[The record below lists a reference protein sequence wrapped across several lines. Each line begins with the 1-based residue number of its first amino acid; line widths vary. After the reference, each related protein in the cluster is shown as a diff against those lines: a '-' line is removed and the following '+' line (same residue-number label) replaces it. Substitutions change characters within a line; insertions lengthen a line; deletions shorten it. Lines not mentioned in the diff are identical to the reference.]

1 MDIISLPFDLFCLVV
16 LNLEPN
22 DWAACIRV
30 SKSWRSG
37 FSENQ
42 IVFELLK
49 LHFPRAREVR
59 RLRKQII
66 EEDNKR
72 NHRSSSKSPEPPPNS
87 ICESSGNPGEPGPS
101 CARTHNIAKEEKLSD
116 TFSKIARRYHHLRAG
131 TPYQIEKFEPI
142 WSRRG
147 GWRYHPVTPWDRYLE
162 LNKSQIPFHY
172 PDPLWA
178 YDNGL
183 LAFPSREL
191 KDYVIIDLESRKWS
205 YAVFPGTAKIVR
217 RLSFRDRVLLL
228 EWAEAVPKEHSQPR
242 AHFATFFDVLPS
254 AEAGKW
260 IIQFRNE
267 IKLHPDGL
275 PLDQRGRFF
284 SVHSKTHYAVYIWRL
299 YPMRGPDDHDYN
311 DESLTIYDIS
321 NPCIF
326 RPSEDDPTA
335 AVGCNSMNN
344 RSSQVGPP
352 AIKILDRRDGLAFY
366 GILRDDAPQL
376 TALYLDELNLYVV
389 AEDHFLMAGPH
400 ASIIGRPRSHSLQ
413 TTSIP
418 FGHGPHFIDQCG
430 IGPDDLG
437 MNLCSNITINRDLQ
451 KVPCW
456 RHEEFPSLTLAEAWD
471 EGAGVRFRATRCFLF
486 ASLNVFVAP
495 RLVVR
500 IREQKAVCKRRNAFC
515 EGSLSEEWKRKM
527 WERLGFVEVR
537 MDGMW
542 NELLGS
548 GKIEG
553 DERWIVGDD
562 EKGKIVVC
570 RFN

>member
-1 MDIISLPFDLFCLVV
+1 MDILSLPFDLFCLVV
-16 LNLEPN
+16 LNLEPS

-42 IVFELLK
+42 IVLELLK

-59 RLRKQII
+59 RLQKQII
-66 EEDNKR
+66 EQDNKR
-72 NHRSSSKSPEPPPNS
+72 NNCYSSKSPEPPPNS
-87 ICESSGNPGEPGPS
+87 IFEIPGNPGEPGS
-101 CARTHNIAKEEKLSD
+101 DARTRNIAEEEKLSD
-116 TFSKIARRYHHLRAG
+116 TLSKVARRYHHLRSG

-142 WSRRG
+142 WSGRG
-147 GWRYHPVTPWDRYLE
+147 GWRYYPVAPWDRHLE
-162 LNKSQIPFHY
+162 LDKSQIPFHY
-172 PDPLWA
+172 PDSLWA

-183 LAFPSREL
+183 LVFPSREL
-191 KDYVIIDLESRKWS
+191 DDYVIVDLESRKWS
-205 YAVFPGTAKIVR
+205 YVVFPGTAKIVR

-228 EWAEAVPKEHSQPR
+228 EWAEAVPKEPH
-242 AHFATFFDVLPS
+242 AHFATFYDVLPS
-254 AEAGKW
+254 TEAGKW

-267 IKLHPDGL
+267 IKLHPEGL

-284 SVHSKTHYAVYIWRL
+284 SVHSKTHYAVYIWRQ
-299 YPMRGPDDHDYN
+299 YPMRGLDDHDYN
-311 DESLTIYDIS
+311 DEAFTIYDIS
-321 NPCIF
+321 TPCMF
-326 RPSEDDPTA
+326 RPSEEDPTA
-335 AVGCNSMNN
+335 AVECNSMNN
-344 RSSQVGPP
+344 PAAQVGSP
-352 AIKILDRRDGLAFY
+352 AIKILDRNGLAFY
-366 GILRDDAPQL
+366 GILWDDAPKL
-376 TALYLDELNLYVV
+376 TALHIDELNLYVV

-400 ASIIGRPRSHSLQ
+400 ASVTRRSRSHSLQ

-418 FGHGPHFIDQCG
+418 LGYGPHFIDQCG

-437 MNLCSNITINRDLQ
+437 MNLCSDITMGRELQ

-486 ASLNVFVAP
+486 TSLDVFVAP
-495 RLVVR
+495 RVVVR

-515 EGSLSEEWKRKM
+515 AGSLREEWKREM
-527 WERLGFVEVR
+527 WKRLGFVEVR

-542 NELLGS
+542 KELLGRS

-562 EKGKIVVC
+562 EEGKIVVC